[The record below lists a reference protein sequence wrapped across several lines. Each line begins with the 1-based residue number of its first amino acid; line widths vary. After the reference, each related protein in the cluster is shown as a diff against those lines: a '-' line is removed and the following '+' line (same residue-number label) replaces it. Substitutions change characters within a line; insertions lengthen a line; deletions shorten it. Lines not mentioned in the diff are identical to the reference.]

1 MDERWVG
8 TDRVRS
14 CGDRLIIETR
24 TAMGWEVR
32 PHRRLLIRF
41 DERAWT
47 PRHIEHGKD
56 GASRYE
62 LEPWT
67 PAPLEIPGGEIEYGP
82 AYVERRDRAAASRAR
97 CERMGTTLNLVSPL
111 VGLLGARL
119 KGRIEEQLGI
129 DARIATVRS
138 VAIELLLVGPAM
150 AIVAMQG
157 VATGVAGEDAGL
169 PWRTC
174 AVVAVVFASDALV
187 RWGRLIAEERP
198 PVGFLEWIWR
208 RRR

>member
-1 MDERWVG
+1 MDERRVG
-8 TDRVRS
+8 SDRVLVH
-14 CGDRLIIETR
+14 GDRLIIETR
-24 TAMGWEVR
+24 AAMGWEVR
-32 PHRRLLIRF
+32 RHRRLLVRF

-47 PRHIEHGKD
+47 PRCVEHGND
-56 GASRYE
+56 GSARYE

-67 PAPLEIPGGEIEYGP
+67 PARLEIPGDEIEYG
-82 AYVERRDRAAASRAR
+82 AAFVERRDRAATSRVR

-129 DARIATVRS
+129 DARIATLRS
-138 VAIELLLVGPAM
+138 VAIEALLVGPAL
-150 AIVAMQG
+150 AIVAIQG

-174 AVVAVVFASDALV
+174 AVVAIVFAIDALV
-187 RWGRLIAEERP
+187 RWGRLIIEERP

-208 RRR
+208 RRH

>member
-1 MDERWVG
+1 MFPPMDERRVG
-8 TDRVRS
+8 TDRVLLR
-14 CGDRLIIETR
+14 GDRLIIETS

-32 PHRRLLIRF
+32 RHRRLLVHF
-41 DERAWT
+41 DDRAWT
-47 PRHIEHGKD
+47 PLRVEHGKD
-56 GASRYE
+56 GSTRYE

-67 PAPLEIPGGEIEYGP
+67 PAALEIPGAEIEYGL
-82 AYVERRDRAAASRAR
+82 AYVERRDRAAVSRAR

-119 KGRIEEQLGI
+119 GI
-129 DARIATVRS
+129 DARIATLRS

-150 AIVAMQG
+150 AIVAIQG
-157 VATGVAGEDAGL
+157 VATGIAGEDAGL

-174 AVVAVVFASDALV
+174 GVLALVFAIDALV
-187 RWGRLIAEERP
+187 RWRRLIVEERP

-208 RRR
+208 RRH